1 MVITDGGINH
11 LLRPVLIEHKHPMV
25 NLTAIF
31 EGRTEVDRYLVAGPL
46 CTSLDE
52 FDDEAKLLKVLPGD
66 ILAIVNAGAYGFTE
80 SMPYFLSQTKVRE
93 EFLPLD

>member
-31 EGRTEVDRYLVAGPL
+31 EERTKVDRYLVAEPL
-46 CTSLDE
+46 
-52 FDDEAKLLKVLPGD
+52 
-66 ILAIVNAGAYGFTE
+66 
-80 SMPYFLSQTKVRE
+80 
-93 EFLPLD
+93 